1 MNSLQEN
8 NSRKNKMSLLSATLL
23 STTCMIG
30 SGWLFS
36 SQLSAKA
43 AGNWAFLAWIL
54 SAILAGAVG
63 LCLSK
68 VVATFPVRGATTRSS
83 ALSHNN
89 IFGMPFAFANW
100 FGIMMTVAAEAQ
112 ATTQYLASSTGSKFL
127 IYNHNLTGHGKLL
140 ALLLLLIYLFINF
153 KGVQRLSK
161 VNNIITVFKIFIPLF
176 TVIIFIIAG
185 LDHSGNTTNF
195 MLSTN
200 SHFGPISAFSAITGA
215 GLLYSFN
222 GFQTSVAYASEIKN
236 PKRNVPLSMLYSIL
250 IVLALYLLLQYAF
263 MVAIPHDKLLTEGGW
278 QGLHMSSPLLNLSML
293 LGLNFMAML
302 LIADSVISP
311 TGTGYAYL
319 GASSRMLY
327 AMSAEGQMPRWI
339 AKLSP
344 INNFSKR
351 SMLINFLLA
360 AIMLWNANSW
370 SGLMIIVTGF
380 HIIGYMA
387 APVSMGAIT
396 PKTRIWGLIVFVVT
410 SLIMLTLSPVA
421 LWNINLSLTT
431 IMIIYAFIQHE
442 AGIKRLLIYTIPFL
456 SYLWVLYA
464 TKILFSHNL
473 SYFIFSIVAIIFYI
487 FITNGKY
494 VSYCKEFSAVNDIKE
509 KYEAP

>member
-1 MNSLQEN
+1 MNYVQEN
-8 NSRKNKMSLLSATLL
+8 KSKKNKMSLYSATLL
-23 STTCMIG
+23 GVTCMVG

-36 SQLSAKA
+36 SQLSAKS
-43 AGNWAFLAWIL
+43 AGNWAFLAWIM
-54 SAILAGAVG
+54 SALVAGSVG

-100 FGIMMTVAAEAQ
+100 FGIMMAVAAEAQ
-112 ATTQYLASSTGSKFL
+112 ATTQYLASSTSSKFL
-127 IYNHNLTGHGKLL
+127 IYNHNLTGYGKLL
-140 ALLLLLIYLFINF
+140 AVLLLLIYLFINF

-161 VNNIITVFKIFIPLF
+161 INNVITVFKIFIPIF
-176 TVIIFIIAG
+176 TVIVFIIAG
-185 LDHSGNTTNF
+185 LDHSGNTSNF

-200 SHFGPISAFSAITGA
+200 SHFGPVSAISAITGA

-250 IVLALYLLLQYAF
+250 IVLVLYLLLQYAF
-263 MVAIPHDKLLTEGGW
+263 MSAIPHAKLLNEGGW

-344 INNFSKR
+344 INNFSER

-370 SGLMIIVTGF
+370 SGLMIIVTGY

-387 APVSMGAIT
+387 APVSMGSIT
-396 PKTRIWGLIVFVVT
+396 PRTRIWGLIVFICI
-410 SLIMLTLSPVA
+410 SLIMLTLSPIA
-421 LWNINLSLTT
+421 LYKINLSLT
-431 IMIIYAFIQHE
+431 ILMIIYAFIQHQ
-442 AGIKRLLIYTIPFL
+442 AGIKRLLIYTFPFL
-456 SYLWVLYA
+456 SYLWLLYA
-464 TKILFSHNL
+464 TKILFSNNISYLIL
-473 SYFIFSIVAIIFYI
+473 SIIAIIFYI
-487 FITNGKY
+487 FTTNRKY
-494 VSYCKEFSAVNDIKE
+494 VAYCNEFSVENVIK
-509 KYEAP
+509 